1 MSSFPAGQPSSY
13 SPRGRSAA
21 PSRTARP
28 VIGTIGGGRP
38 VRIDLNSSAPFGAP
52 AAPAWPGEYKDVTPL
67 SDVVDR
73 ASAQVVILRKAVD
86 EAALADRA
94 VRAHNAELSQRLAQG
109 QRFATELDQRIARAG
124 QAAGIVEKAAGALGA
139 LEVAVQ
145 QVRAAQDAVTR
156 SFEGKLAEQER
167 TLAERLARQE
177 SIFEQRMARQQEIFE
192 RRIGEMAGQF
202 EENLSHA
209 IAQSLT
215 RRDDAERTL
224 AEHRKQII
232 AQVEQICAE
241 ADRNVAGTQARSSL
255 IVDGVADRIDVL
267 NQQCQRIGTEAQA
280 YLDTL
285 CQRAAAILGHDPR
298 SDFSSEPRLGSLAD
312 AAARADA
319 LVLGVD
325 EAAVRIMAMR
335 SDAERVLRE
344 VNEAVQGAK
353 RLTEERLP
361 GLETLAGSLDQASA
375 QATMMQ
381 QTLDDAMRSQ
391 KDAAD
396 RATEASRTLARQR
409 EDLAAIAEAGRYHV
423 EQCKAAEGALRE
435 TLAQAD
441 ARTLELDRAA
451 AAVREQAESMVAL
464 ARDAAELV
472 AKSRTQA
479 TDGPG
484 AHA

>member
-1 MSSFPAGQPSSY
+1 MSNGMPSSY
-13 SPRGRSAA
+13 SPRGRTAA

-38 VRIDLNSSAPFGAP
+38 VRIDLTNGAPFGAP
-52 AAPAWPGEYKDVTPL
+52 SEPAWPGEFADTAPM
-67 SDVVDR
+67 SDMVDR

-124 QAAGIVEKAAGALGA
+124 QAAGIVEKAAGALNA
-139 LEVAVQ
+139 MEIAVQ
-145 QVRAAQDAVTR
+145 QVRAAQDAVTN
-156 SFEGKLAEQER
+156 SFESKLADQEK

-177 SIFEQRMARQQEIFE
+177 TIFEQRMARQQEIFE
-192 RRIGEMAGQF
+192 RRIGEMAAQF
-202 EENLSHA
+202 EANLAHA
-209 IAQSLT
+209 TADSLQQ
-215 RRDDAERTL
+215 REAAEQTL
-224 AEHRKQII
+224 AEHRKAIFS
-232 AQVEQICAE
+232 QVEQICAD
-241 ADRNVAGTQARSSL
+241 ADRQVAQAQARSSV
-255 IVDGVADRIDVL
+255 IVDAIADRIDVL
-267 NQQCQRIGTEAQA
+267 NQQYQRIGTEAQEH
-280 YLDTL
+280 LDRL
-285 CQRAAAILGHDPR
+285 CQRASVILGHDPR

-344 VNEAVQGAK
+344 VNEATADAK
-353 RLTEERLP
+353 RLTAERLP
-361 GLETLAGSLDQASA
+361 ELETLAASLDQASA

-391 KDAAD
+391 QDAAE
-396 RATEASRTLARQR
+396 RATQASQTLARQR

-423 EQCKAAEGALRE
+423 EQCRAAEGTLRE
-435 TLAQAD
+435 TLEQA
-441 ARTLELDRAA
+441 ASRTQELDRAA

-472 AKSRTQA
+472 VKSRAQVGP
-479 TDGPG
+479 DGPG